1 MRPFWGSVTPGRW
14 SDGQGSE
21 RAGTEKGCS
30 HGIDGRPLGPGS
42 ESRTHSAWGREEGDF
57 SSGPCIPPFSVVTAW
72 LPGKV
77 RSVDNSELVPAEVPR
92 WLDQE
97 AGEVQRAVQTKW
109 PMCPVSSS
117 YSWGH

>member
-1 MRPFWGSVTPGRW
+1 MGLMADRW
-14 SDGQGSE
+14 VLALSS
-21 RAGTEKGCS
+21 
-30 HGIDGRPLGPGS
+30 
-42 ESRTHSAWGREEGDF
+42 THSAWGREEGDLP
-57 SSGPCIPPFSVVTAW
+57 SGPCIPPFPVVSAR

-77 RSVDNSELVPAEVPR
+77 CSVDENSELVPAEVPR

-109 PMCPVSSS
+109 LMCPVSLS